1 MLIQQGFQRVNI
13 IAYRTDKARTKL
25 GVFFKK
31 VFKLLVGK
39 FGKRAKLNQFLLV
52 KNRNFD
58 FRITYVYD

>member
-1 MLIQQGFQRVNI
+1 MLLQQGFQRVNI
-13 IAYRTDKARTKL
+13 ITNRTNKARAKL
-25 GVFFKK
+25 GIFFKK

-39 FGKRAKLNQFLLV
+39 FGERAKLNQFLLI